1 MCINIISLIFVCFS
15 LVIGIT
21 VDCFLIETFLQITTS
36 NINRLETSRSSHMMQ
51 INRLE
56 SQVRGLEL
64 TVSTLGAFI
73 STLAYNNSDLEIP
86 GEILRIIAQLNVSER
101 KTLPNNIM
109 GRSGVTNRSA
119 PLRVLDDSKPQPEKK
134 VPPPLKSIAS
144 SPNLPTPKSSFFSSS
159 YSHIN
164 QQKLGLL
171 PGEKASTSSLKNNG
185 LKQSLSDSSS
195 LKLLM
200 NDEKSKDFFKSMPA
214 KTDQPLL
221 GRILTDEDRKALG
234 LMKKESDFL
243 TKSNSMPSKDG
254 KKLLKTSQSSY
265 ELGKSESESSMSDI
279 LPLNSD
285 TVNICFGGTTK
296 LKTIRPLK
304 TRNES
309 CSSILSQSS
318 SSGSLFEGNQLPSNK
333 RIELQIVEP
342 TDSECTGSSS
352 FDENSEF
359 VLFNTKSSHREG
371 SYDKTKGIEAEQM
384 IKSQVPAKQPSLLT

>member
-1 MCINIISLIFVCFS
+1 MCSNVVTLIS
-15 LVIGIT
+15 IT
-21 VDCFLIETFLQITTS
+21 VDCLLIQTYLQITTS

-119 PLRVLDDSKPQPEKK
+119 PLRVIDDSKSNPQPEKK
-134 VPPPLKSIAS
+134 IPPPFKSIAS

-171 PGEKASTSSLKNNG
+171 PGEKASTSSLNNG

-200 NDEKSKDFFKSMPA
+200 NDEKNKDFFKSMPA

-254 KKLLKTSQSSY
+254 KKLLKTSQSSF
-265 ELGKSESESSMSDI
+265 ELGKSESESSMADI

-318 SSGSLFEGNQLPSNK
+318 SSGSLFEGSQLPSNK

-352 FDENSEF
+352 FEENSEF
-359 VLFNTKSSHREG
+359 VLFNTKRSHREG
-371 SYDKTKGIEAEQM
+371 SFDKTKGIEAEQM

>member
-1 MCINIISLIFVCFS
+1 
-15 LVIGIT
+15 
-21 VDCFLIETFLQITTS
+21 
-36 NINRLETSRSSHMMQ
+36 MMQ

-119 PLRVLDDSKPQPEKK
+119 PLRVIDDSKPTIQPEKK
-134 VPPPLKSIAS
+134 APPPLKSTAS
-144 SPNLPTPKSSFFSSS
+144 SPNLPLPKSSFFANS
-159 YSHIN
+159 YSQIN
-164 QQKLGLL
+164 QQKVGLL
-171 PGEKASTSSLKNNG
+171 QGERASTSSLNNG

-200 NDEKSKDFFKSMPA
+200 NDEKNKEFFKSMPA
-214 KTDQPLL
+214 KSDQPLL
-221 GRILTDEDRKALG
+221 GRILTDDDRRALG
-234 LMKKESDFL
+234 LMKKESDLL
-243 TKSNSMPSKDG
+243 TKSNSMPSKDA
-254 KKLLKTSQSSY
+254 KKLLKTSQSSF
-265 ELGKSESESSMSDI
+265 ELGKSESESSMSDM

-309 CSSILSQSS
+309 CSSIPSQCS
-318 SSGSLFEGNQLPSNK
+318 SSGSLFEGHNQLPTNK
-333 RIELQIVEP
+333 RIELQIIEP
-342 TDSECTGSSS
+342 TDSECMGSSC
-352 FDENSEF
+352 FDENSETI
-359 VLFNTKSSHREG
+359 LFNTKHSHREG
-371 SYDKTKGIEAEQM
+371 SFDKMKGIEAEQM

>member
-1 MCINIISLIFVCFS
+1 M
-15 LVIGIT
+15 
-21 VDCFLIETFLQITTS
+21 
-36 NINRLETSRSSHMMQ
+36 
-51 INRLE
+51 
-56 SQVRGLEL
+56 RGLEL

-119 PLRVLDDSKPQPEKK
+119 PLRVIDDSKLEQKI
-134 VPPPLKSIAS
+134 PPPLKSISS

-159 YSHIN
+159 FSHIN

-171 PGEKASTSSLKNNG
+171 PGEKASTSSLNNG

-200 NDEKSKDFFKSMPA
+200 NNEKSKDFFKSMPA
-214 KTDQPLL
+214 KADQPLL

-265 ELGKSESESSMSDI
+265 ELGKSESESCMSDI

-285 TVNICFGGTTK
+285 TVNISFGGTTK

-318 SSGSLFEGNQLPSNK
+318 SSGSLFEGNHLPSNK

-342 TDSECTGSSS
+342 IDSECTGSSS
-352 FDENSEF
+352 LEENSEF
-359 VLFNTKSSHREG
+359 LLFNSTASHREG
-371 SYDKTKGIEAEQM
+371 SFDKTKGIEAEQM